1 MLGETSRAGFLRYIG
16 LPAKRALRLH
26 LPMSI
31 LKDNNKLLSRDKAR
45 RKQPEVAK

>member
-1 MLGETSRAGFLRYIG
+1 MVGS
-16 LPAKRALRLH
+16 

-31 LKDNNKLLSRDKAR
+31 LKDSNKLLSRDQAR